1 MTIYDNDLIHA
12 VIDSPYR
19 KGNRHLSVVTGYASA
34 PFILELLQKYKDLRL
49 EVIVGMAKQDPIDVW
64 THKEFKRMVEKYDRL
79 SIKYFVGERPIHS
92 KIYYW
97 YPTLDLP
104 ELIFVG
110 SANLTRNGF
119 INFQEVLAEVEMD
132 NPMRRLQ
139 EKELVE
145 CIKENVEQYL
155 TFSYAN
161 DQEEIDTNLLKTM
174 AKGKEFVDLPLT
186 ELNSK
191 DRKVHKKS
199 GLNWGQRKGRNK
211 NQAYIPVPLKIHKEM
226 PDFFPAR
233 SERFTLLTDD
243 AESFVCVM
251 AQDNAKAIESSYDNS
266 LIGHYFRKRLG
277 LEPGAEVKIE
287 HLDEYG
293 RDAVRIY
300 KINTETYYMD
310 FAVPNTE

>member
-12 VIDSPYR
+12 VIDTPYR
-19 KGNRHLSVVTGYASA
+19 RGNRHLSVVTGYASA
-34 PFILELLQKYKDLRL
+34 PFILELLQNYKDLRL
-49 EVIVGMAKQDPIDVW
+49 EVIVGMAKHDPINIW

-79 SIKYFVGERPIHS
+79 SIKYFIGERPIHS

-97 YPTLDLP
+97 HPTLDMQQ
-104 ELIFVG
+104 LIFVG

-119 INFQEVLAEVEMD
+119 INFQEVLAEVIMD
-132 NPMRRLQ
+132 DPIRRLQ
-139 EKELVE
+139 ENELVE
-145 CIKENVEQYL
+145 CIKENVEQYI

-161 DQEEIDTNLLKTM
+161 DREEIDAILLKTM
-174 AKGKEFVDLPLT
+174 AKKKYFVDLSLT
-186 ELNSK
+186 ELRSK

-199 GLNWGQRKGRNK
+199 GLNWGQREGRDK
-211 NQAYIPVPLKIHKEM
+211 NQAYIPVPLKVHKEK
-226 PDFFPAR
+226 PDFFPKR
-233 SERFTLLTDD
+233 GETFTLLTDD

-277 LEPGAEVKIE
+277 LEPGEAVKIE
-287 HLDEYG
+287 HLDDYG
-293 RDAVRIY
+293 RDTVRIY